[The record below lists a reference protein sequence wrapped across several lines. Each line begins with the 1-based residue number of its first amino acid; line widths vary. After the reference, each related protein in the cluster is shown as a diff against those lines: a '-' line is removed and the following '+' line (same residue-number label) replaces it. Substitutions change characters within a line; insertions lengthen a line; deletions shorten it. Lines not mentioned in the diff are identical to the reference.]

1 MLTLI
6 LFLAI
11 AITVIVVGSIIAIF
25 KIVFD
30 WVLFPVFVFVVFMV
44 FMLIG
49 ILI

>member
-1 MLTLI
+1 MLTLL

-11 AITVIVVGSIIAIF
+11 AITVIAVGSIIAIF

-30 WVLFPVFVFVVFMV
+30 WVLFPVIVFVVFLV

-49 ILI
+49 ILV

>member
-1 MLTLI
+1 MLTLL

-11 AITVIVVGSIIAIF
+11 AVTVIVVGSIIAIF

-30 WVLFPVFVFVVFMV
+30 WVLFPVIVFVVFLV